1 MRHNLVHS
9 LLDLYLNGIVIEDEN
24 SRKPIDCLV
33 KAYEAIVEQHIHYG
47 GLNISPRY
55 YDFFKLL
62 LRIALELEK
71 EYPVKEH
78 RLSDGTLL
86 TGQMVRSFRMKAG
99 YEEK

>member
-9 LLDLYLNGIVIEDEN
+9 LLDLYIHGIVIEDEN
-24 SRKPIDCLV
+24 SKKPIDWLV
-33 KAYEAIVEQHIHYG
+33 KAYEAIVDQHVHYG
-47 GLNISPRY
+47 GLKISPNN

-78 RLSDGTLL
+78 ILSDGTHL
-86 TGQMVRSFRMKAG
+86 TGQLVRSFRMKSG